1 MSKDSFKNGQRASI
15 RLYVISI
22 TGSQGY
28 NKAPAEKRL
37 RLEILVNTELYCC
50 QGQPSTAIT
59 QISPSQLAFQH

>member
-37 RLEILVNTELYCC
+37 RLEILVNTDLY
-50 QGQPSTAIT
+50 
-59 QISPSQLAFQH
+59 

>member
-1 MSKDSFKNGQRASI
+1 MSKSSFKKNGQRALI

-28 NKAPAEKRL
+28 NKAPAEKRW
-37 RLEILVNTELYCC
+37 RLEILVNTDLYCC

-59 QISPSQLAFQH
+59 HL

>member
-28 NKAPAEKRL
+28 NKAPAEKRW
-37 RLEILVNTELYCC
+37 RLEILVNTRVILLPGPTQHCYY
-50 QGQPSTAIT
+50 TFIT
-59 QISPSQLAFQH
+59 LTSSNM